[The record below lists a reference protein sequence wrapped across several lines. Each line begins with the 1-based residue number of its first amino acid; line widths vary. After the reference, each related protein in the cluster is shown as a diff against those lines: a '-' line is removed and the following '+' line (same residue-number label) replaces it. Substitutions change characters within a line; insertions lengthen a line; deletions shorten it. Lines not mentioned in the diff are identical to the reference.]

1 MLTGNDIAVLLGF
14 LAAAI
19 TLAGFAGIVTSVDR
33 STAQATSVVIA
44 FRIRNMVLAAFYMAF
59 LSLLPITIDA
69 FEIFPST
76 VWQFCCMA
84 AAIGIAW
91 MIFTVFS
98 QRMRMTRTSSQGF
111 SLSLFVTLQLIA
123 YTAIALDLAAA
134 AGIIVVKGAFFASLC
149 QLLFVM
155 LSLFYR
161 MILVVDQAAQ
171 AKSEDAN

>member
-1 MLTGNDIAVLLGF
+1 
-14 LAAAI
+14 
-19 TLAGFAGIVTSVDR
+19 
-33 STAQATSVVIA
+33 
-44 FRIRNMVLAAFYMAF
+44 
-59 LSLLPITIDA
+59 
-69 FEIFPST
+69 
-76 VWQFCCMA
+76 MA

-134 AGIIVVKGAFFASLC
+134 AGIIVAKGAFFASLC